1 MHRRD
6 ELQLIIC
13 PDKLFTC
20 ILYISPEQVYPHKW
34 QILMMGHQSCK
45 LLSKWLC
52 SLVLVLSLKSN
63 VHSLW
68 SNSRGG
74 IQSKNTKSEFR
85 GTHNAAGS
93 GRIYSTSNSKICHML
108 DRWKGFK
115 ISCCLIQTFV
125 VPLNCL
131 FEMKRHCYDRPLIQ
145 ISMMS
150 AKFHSLS
157 LHSLPFL
164 FPTFWQDDIITT
176 IEQMFTL
183 PQWSHKSFY
192 HAVT

>member
-1 MHRRD
+1 MHRCD

-13 PDKLFTC
+13 PDKLFIC
-20 ILYISPEQVYPHKW
+20 ILYIPPEQVYPHKW

-63 VHSLW
+63 VHIVYGQIPEEGQ
-68 SNSRGG
+68 N
-74 IQSKNTKSEFR
+74 QKNTNSEFT

-108 DRWKGFK
+108 NRWKGFK

-145 ISMMS
+145 ISLMS

-157 LHSLPFL
+157 LSLSTL
-164 FPTFWQDDIITT
+164 FPLSSQPSDMMT
-176 IEQMFTL
+176 
-183 PQWSHKSFY
+183 SS
-192 HAVT
+192 